1 MSFRIFQNLQC
12 VFYSVYRCISSVLEF
27 PIMLGYITRTSFI
40 YWDLLEL
47 TLCIGLYPDGGRG
60 TSFITALE
68 DSTEWLPLDFLLLE
82 ELGRESACL
91 LQNREVYGTWTFK
104 TFLIYIY
111 SLKNPGSMQPQ
122 TVNVFKLININM
134 CNWYFT
140 SIKLIQC
147 IKNLQKISIT
157 ADERNENETK
167 CINNNK
173 IQIIQKNYKIRINK
187 SSIFF
192 TCDFDDQHSNW
203 VVCDATAT
211 EYLVWLFPCGLVD
224 IQNCP
229 ENSASHCQSLE
240 NLADDTDVGQGQK
253 HTAVAPFVRSGLL
266 DYMAH
271 VNYSTHVVLDN
282 KVSYYSS
289 LTIFS

>member
-1 MSFRIFQNLQC
+1 MTC
-12 VFYSVYRCISSVLEF
+12 VIDIS
-27 PIMLGYITRTSFI
+27 
-40 YWDLLEL
+40 
-47 TLCIGLYPDGGRG
+47 
-60 TSFITALE
+60 
-68 DSTEWLPLDFLLLE
+68 
-82 ELGRESACL
+82 
-91 LQNREVYGTWTFK
+91 
-104 TFLIYIY
+104 
-111 SLKNPGSMQPQ
+111 PQ
-122 TVNVFKLININM
+122 
-134 CNWYFT
+134 
-140 SIKLIQC
+140 LIQC

-157 ADERNENETK
+157 ADEKNENETK
-167 CINNNK
+167 CINNNM

-192 TCDFDDQHSNW
+192 TCGFDDQHLHW

-289 LTIFS
+289 FTIFS